1 MIVSYERVSTDTQEN
16 GLEVQSNE
24 IKRYCDYKNIT
35 LGKSYVD
42 FGVSGGRFD
51 RDDFTEMIDDVKQ
64 NKISCIII
72 QELSRF
78 GRNMFESLKYIEIL
92 KKHNCNLVVIKE
104 NIELNNSSGTLFFN
118 ILLALGQWE
127 KEQISLR
134 TSKTLKVMKERG
146 ERYTQSTYGY
156 DVINGKMVQNDREQ
170 FMLRKIKT
178 LKDNGSSYNDI
189 KDYLNRNGYKKKN
202 NTQFNRDNVVK
213 LFRNH
218 IN

>member
-1 MIVSYERVSTDTQEN
+1 MIVSYQRVSTDMQDN

-24 IKRYCDYKNIT
+24 IKRYCDYKDIT
-35 LGKSYVD
+35 LEKSYVD
-42 FGVSGGRFD
+42 FGVSGGKFD
-51 RDDFTEMIDDVKQ
+51 RDSFSAMIENVKQ

-92 KKHNCNLVVIKE
+92 KKHKCNLVVIKE
-104 NIELNNSSGTLFFN
+104 NIELDNSSGTLFFN

-127 KEQISLR
+127 KEQISIR
-134 TSKTLKVMKERG
+134 TSKTLQVMKERG
-146 ERYTQSTYGY
+146 DRYTKSAYGY
-156 DVINGKMVQNDREQ
+156 DVSNGKMVINDKEQ
-170 FMLRKIKT
+170 FMLRKIEK
-178 LKDNGSSYNDI
+178 LKNNGKSYNEI

>member
-1 MIVSYERVSTDTQEN
+1 M
-16 GLEVQSNE
+16 
-24 IKRYCDYKNIT
+24 
-35 LGKSYVD
+35 D

-104 NIELNNSSGTLFFN
+104 NIELKNSSGTLFFN

-146 ERYTQSTYGY
+146 ERYTQSAYGY